1 MLASNL
7 INAVVVQSF
16 IRGLSGLGHRPS
28 KPVTWV
34 QIPSTAS
41 TNFRLQK
48 YLIGIIMF
56 EEN

>member
-41 TNFRLQK
+41 TKFQITKILNWN
-48 YLIGIIMF
+48 Y
-56 EEN
+56 NV